1 MTKNTWLAEQ
11 SFHTCEHVLFHHFH
25 NFATGGRFSLEEYN
39 RLEGTKMCMTGTF
52 ATRGAQVLN
61 TEALLSLDVINTAI
75 IYTCATGNNSTTAS
89 HCDKG

>member
-1 MTKNTWLAEQ
+1 
-11 SFHTCEHVLFHHFH
+11 
-25 NFATGGRFSLEEYN
+25 
-39 RLEGTKMCMTGTF
+39 MCMTGTF

-75 IYTCATGNNSTTAS
+75 IYTCATGDNSTTAS